1 MAVQLNE
8 ILQKRGSLH
17 RAPPP
22 RAPSNK
28 PPPATRNTPIPN
40 KDTEVNIAQL
50 IPGVKLRRTGMRD
63 SLIAE
68 DADNKHVVDTI
79 EPENELQSVI
89 AKRRALFEQKDEE
102 VKPKKP
108 PKPKPKPSVDNHKQ
122 DKENQETKSRSDSA
136 CSISSGENKDVL
148 TDSNRNVVCRDSKG
162 DPKLS
167 NLPTMESLGKPPAK
181 PSKPDSLAKLL
192 EKYDRKSV
200 VMAPRR
206 NTLQSSSATSM
217 GDVIPEENDE
227 GEMYDDVDE
236 LKNQILGEQ
245 EDKQD
250 KQLAAQEENGIMEE
264 NYDDVGGMV
273 ENAGSNSER
282 QNPEPILEENYDD
295 LDTVKEQALQIQ
307 NDFARNSFIGGE
319 ELYDMLETEEGNR
332 NGKNPSGPDS
342 PVEKNNSPPPLPSS
356 LPPKGKKDL
365 KKEIENQK
373 KKEKEELKKKK
384 EDEKRREREEKEEK
398 KRKEEE
404 KKKREEEKKKRERID
419 KELCRK
425 HKLKPGN
432 QNTGVGEAKSN
443 FAGDGKFD
451 LPVKAGETVFVI
463 SENNCS
469 QGRWLIKNTEGHY
482 GYIPTELIQ
491 LKIDSEGNRMSAIIT
506 EDFYEDVDQYQKE
519 GQLIEEEDD
528 QEVYD
533 DIGGQEPIDE
543 DLYEE
548 LPADQP

>member
-1 MAVQLNE
+1 M
-8 ILQKRGSLH
+8 I
-17 RAPPP
+17 
-22 RAPSNK
+22 
-28 PPPATRNTPIPN
+28 
-40 KDTEVNIAQL
+40 
-50 IPGVKLRRTGMRD
+50 
-63 SLIAE
+63 
-68 DADNKHVVDTI
+68 
-79 EPENELQSVI
+79 
-89 AKRRALFEQKDEE
+89 
-102 VKPKKP
+102 
-108 PKPKPKPSVDNHKQ
+108 
-122 DKENQETKSRSDSA
+122 
-136 CSISSGENKDVL
+136 
-148 TDSNRNVVCRDSKG
+148 
-162 DPKLS
+162 
-167 NLPTMESLGKPPAK
+167 
-181 PSKPDSLAKLL
+181 LL
-192 EKYDRKSV
+192 EIH
-200 VMAPRR
+200 
-206 NTLQSSSATSM
+206 L
-217 GDVIPEENDE
+217 
-227 GEMYDDVDE
+227 
-236 LKNQILGEQ
+236 L
-245 EDKQD
+245 
-250 KQLAAQEENGIMEE
+250 
-264 NYDDVGGMV
+264 
-273 ENAGSNSER
+273 
-282 QNPEPILEENYDD
+282 
-295 LDTVKEQALQIQ
+295 
-307 NDFARNSFIGGE
+307 
-319 ELYDMLETEEGNR
+319 
-332 NGKNPSGPDS
+332 
-342 PVEKNNSPPPLPSS
+342 VEKNCTICWKLK
-356 LPPKGKKDL
+356 KGTGMERVLVALTLHLRTITLHPHYLQVYHLKERDL